1 MTTSPARRLVVA
13 YAALTGLL
21 DLAVLLP
28 GNPHYSS
35 AWGLIGA
42 VGIQTLIVWRL
53 WHGSPLA
60 WLVALAFAAF
70 TVVTLPLMDPG
81 LEVGVVLFFVLST
94 AQAVVLC
101 ARPVRAS
108 VWREGSSGTIG
119 PEHAPS

>member
-1 MTTSPARRLVVA
+1 MTTSPARRSVVA

-35 AWGLIGA
+35 AWGFMGA
-42 VGIQTLIVWRL
+42 VAIQTLIVWRL

-60 WLVALAFAAF
+60 WLVALVLAAL

-81 LEVGVVLFFVLST
+81 FEVGVVLFFVLST
-94 AQAVVLC
+94 AQAVILC
-101 ARPVRAS
+101 ARPLRAS
-108 VWREGSSGTIG
+108 VWREGSSGTTG